1 MLQRAGTVGAAT
13 LVLPPAALARSR
25 PSAGVPDGLTS
36 MWVGRLAGE
45 SPPLPAPRRFAL
57 VGLEWAREGAS
68 GHDQVWLR
76 TRVRDGA
83 WSRWVLASVGGHGPD
98 DAAAD
103 PARAF
108 GEPLW
113 AGAADVVQLRSVRP
127 LAGVRLHFVS
137 VDRRLAAAAAAP
149 NAAVNP
155 AATAG
160 GATAGSAAGF
170 PRAQP
175 VLDAGPGQP
184 PIIARQAWAQG
195 QAPPAVSPGYGE
207 VLLAFVHHTE
217 NLNGYGAADV
227 PAMLFAMYQFHR
239 YTRGWNDI
247 GYNFVIDA
255 FGRIWEARKGGIDQ
269 AVIGAQAG
277 GYNAVST
284 GVAMLGSFVSVLPPP
299 AAMTALQRLLA
310 WKLSLHGVPV
320 LGRVRVEVNPSDAF
334 YTPFAP
340 GAHVLL
346 PRIAGH
352 RDGDSTDCPGD
363 ALYARLP
370 SVRTRVVPLAA
381 GAARVTLAAPTRP
394 APVAGAVPVHG
405 RLGLLTGRPLAGA
418 PVELQLLT
426 ASGSRTIAVAH
437 TARDGSFSAVLPLEV
452 NARVRALHRA
462 RPATT
467 SPLLGRAVP
476 PALTLGFA
484 PGSPPEVTG
493 TVQPAKRH
501 VTIEVDRLLGTAHV
515 PVLRRTL
522 TVNRGTFIAR
532 LPALVPGR
540 YALSASTVA
549 DDSNA
554 VGRAE
559 LVVRV

>member
-1 MLQRAGTVGAAT
+1 MLQRAGTLGAAT
-13 LVLPPAALARSR
+13 LVSPAAALAHGQRA
-25 PSAGVPDGLTS
+25 AGAPDGITS
-36 MWVGRLAGE
+36 LWVGRLAGE

-57 VGLEWAREGAS
+57 VGLEWAREGAYA
-68 GHDQVWLR
+68 HPQVWLR
-76 TRVRDGA
+76 TRVGDGA
-83 WSRWVLASVGGHGPD
+83 WTRWVLASVGGHGPD
-98 DAAAD
+98 EGED
-103 PARAF
+103 PTRAF

-113 AGAADVVQLRSVRP
+113 AGTADVVQLRSVRP

-137 VDRRLAAAAAAP
+137 ADRRLATT
-149 NAAVNP
+149 
-155 AATAG
+155 AT
-160 GATAGSAAGF
+160 SAASL

-195 QAPPAVSPGYGE
+195 QAPPAVPPGYGE
-207 VLLAFVHHTE
+207 VRLAFVHHTE
-217 NLNGYGAADV
+217 NLNGYSAAEV

-255 FGRIWEARKGGIDQ
+255 FGRVWEARKGGIDQ

-284 GVAMLGSFVSVLPPP
+284 GVAMLGSFVSVVPPP
-299 AAMTALQRLLA
+299 VAITALQRLLA

-346 PRIAGH
+346 PRISGH

-370 SVRTRVVPLAA
+370 SVRTHVAPLTA
-381 GAARVTLAAPTRP
+381 GAARVTLAAPVHP

-405 RLGLLTGRPLAGA
+405 RLGLLSGRPLAGV

-426 ASGSRTIAVAH
+426 ASGSRTIAVAN
-437 TARDGSFSAVLPLEV
+437 TGRDGSFSVVLALMAD
-452 NARVRALHRA
+452 ARVRALHRA
-462 RPATT
+462 RPAAT
-467 SPLLGRAVP
+467 SPLLGLAVP
-476 PALTLGFA
+476 PALTLTFS
-484 PGSPPEVTG
+484 PSSPPQITG
-493 TVQPAKRH
+493 TVRPAKRR

-515 PVLRRTL
+515 RLLRRTM
-522 TVNRGTFIAR
+522 TVAHGAFASP
-532 LPALVPGR
+532 LPALSPGR
-540 YALSASTVA
+540 YAITATTAADADNAAGSA
-549 DDSNA
+549 
-554 VGRAE
+554 G
-559 LVVRV
+559 LVVTV